1 MYHKKNIDILEIN
14 KCAFQFKKQIIDLK
28 LCCEAKDMYLT
39 GEIEK
44 QWNELLLNTFRCL
57 C

>member
-44 QWNELLLNTFRCL
+44 QWNELLLNTFRRL